1 MLYIKKN
8 AENNY
13 TFDRAG
19 LDAVTMRKTAMGW
32 TIEAVELSF
41 WDDSKRT
48 TFLWVAETARDR
60 QGLPAQPAL
69 HRAPPQKE
77 GLMPSFLFFNIVVS
91 HH

>member
-48 TFLWVAETARDR
+48 TFLWVAETAREAVKDC
-60 QGLPAQPAL
+60 L
-69 HRAPPQKE
+69 HSLRYIEHHHKKRA
-77 GLMPSFLFFNIVVS
+77 
-91 HH
+91 

>member
-32 TIEAVELSF
+32 IIEAVELSF

-48 TFLWVAETARDR
+48 TFLWVADTAREAVKDC
-60 QGLPAQPAL
+60 L
-69 HRAPPQKE
+69 HSLRYIERHHKKRA
-77 GLMPSFLFFNIVVS
+77 
-91 HH
+91 

>member
-32 TIEAVELSF
+32 TIEAIELSF

-48 TFLWVAETARDR
+48 TFLWVAETAREAVKDC
-60 QGLPAQPAL
+60 L
-69 HRAPPQKE
+69 HSLRYIE
-77 GLMPSFLFFNIVVS
+77 R
-91 HH
+91 HHKKRT

>member
-32 TIEAVELSF
+32 IIEAVELSF

-48 TFLWVAETARDR
+48 TFLWVAETAREAVKDC
-60 QGLPAQPAL
+60 L
-69 HRAPPQKE
+69 HNLRYIERHHKKRA
-77 GLMPSFLFFNIVVS
+77 
-91 HH
+91 

>member
-32 TIEAVELSF
+32 VIEAVELSF

-48 TFLWVAETARDR
+48 TFLWVAETAREAVKDCLQTLR
-60 QGLPAQPAL
+60 YIERHNQYKV
-69 HRAPPQKE
+69 RA
-77 GLMPSFLFFNIVVS
+77 
-91 HH
+91 

>member
-41 WDDSKRT
+41 WDNSERA
-48 TFLWVAETARDR
+48 TFLWVAETAREAAKDC
-60 QGLPAQPAL
+60 L
-69 HRAPPQKE
+69 HSLRYIE
-77 GLMPSFLFFNIVVS
+77 
-91 HH
+91 HHNKYKVRV

>member
-1 MLYIKKN
+1 MLYVKKN

-32 TIEAVELSF
+32 VIEAIELSF

-48 TFLWVAETARDR
+48 TFLWVAETAREAVKDC
-60 QGLPAQPAL
+60 L
-69 HRAPPQKE
+69 HSLRYIERHNQYKKRA
-77 GLMPSFLFFNIVVS
+77 
-91 HH
+91 

>member
-1 MLYIKKN
+1 MLYIEKN

-13 TFDRAG
+13 TFNRAG

-48 TFLWVAETARDR
+48 TFLWVADTAREAVKDC
-60 QGLPAQPAL
+60 L
-69 HRAPPQKE
+69 HSLRYIERHHKKRA
-77 GLMPSFLFFNIVVS
+77 
-91 HH
+91 

>member
-1 MLYIKKN
+1 MLYIEKN

-32 TIEAVELSF
+32 IIEAVELSF

-48 TFLWVAETARDR
+48 TFLWIANTAREAVKDC
-60 QGLPAQPAL
+60 L
-69 HRAPPQKE
+69 HSLRYIERHNQYKKRA
-77 GLMPSFLFFNIVVS
+77 
-91 HH
+91 

>member
-32 TIEAVELSF
+32 TIEAIELSF

-48 TFLWVAETARDR
+48 TFLWVAETAREAVKDC
-60 QGLPAQPAL
+60 L
-69 HRAPPQKE
+69 HSLRYIERHHKKRA
-77 GLMPSFLFFNIVVS
+77 
-91 HH
+91 

>member
-8 AENNY
+8 AENDY

-32 TIEAVELSF
+32 TIEAVEFSF

-48 TFLWVAETARDR
+48 TFLWVADTAREAVKDC
-60 QGLPAQPAL
+60 L
-69 HRAPPQKE
+69 HSLRYIERHHKKRA
-77 GLMPSFLFFNIVVS
+77 
-91 HH
+91 